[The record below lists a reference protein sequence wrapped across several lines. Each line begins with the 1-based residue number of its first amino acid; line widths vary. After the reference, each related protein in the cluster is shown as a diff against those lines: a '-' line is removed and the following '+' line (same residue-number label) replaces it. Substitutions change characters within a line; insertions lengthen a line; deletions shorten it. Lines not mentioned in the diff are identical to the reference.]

1 MMSTRLFFRKPF
13 PFIPFYTFYICA
25 LRKKLIFVLYTF
37 SVEITLFA
45 IRYSLQP
52 YNCVSIY
59 CAIVGCNVQSLMA
72 LTNSNVHVTIN
83 VNVGINLFL
92 DANKKQRSTAND
104 YNAISRI
111 IFDAISFLSLFYFLI
126 LHRSLVLYICLSP

>member
-1 MMSTRLFFRKPF
+1 
-13 PFIPFYTFYICA
+13 
-25 LRKKLIFVLYTF
+25 
-37 SVEITLFA
+37 
-45 IRYSLQP
+45 
-52 YNCVSIY
+52 
-59 CAIVGCNVQSLMA
+59 MA